1 MCTLAC
7 WMSVFKEA
15 PLVVA
20 ANRDEALERAS
31 SGPALRAESPRLV
44 APKDEV
50 AGGTWW
56 AVAET
61 GLFVALTNR
70 AGALVDPK
78 RLSRGHVVE
87 EVAAQGTVEHAEVY
101 LQSLRAADYNG
112 FHLFVSDG
120 RKGIRAVADGVHL
133 RIDRLKPG
141 LHLLTERSF
150 GAATANREDF
160 ARRLLEPVA
169 KTPLDLP
176 LLTRLLATHD
186 DEDPLAGL
194 CVHLPD
200 FEYGTRSSA
209 VLALGGARPTLLW
222 TGEKPCESSFEDRSF
237 LLETVLSKSS
247 DRPPEKR

>member
-7 WMSVFKEA
+7 WISVFKEA

-20 ANRDEALERAS
+20 ANRDEALTRAS
-31 SGPALRAESPRLV
+31 SGPALRAGNPRLV

-61 GLFVALTNR
+61 GLFVGLTNR
-70 AGALVDPK
+70 AGAHLDPG

-112 FHLFVSDG
+112 FHLFASDG
-120 RKGIRAVADGVHL
+120 HSGVLAVCDGVRL
-133 RIDRLKPG
+133 RVDRLQPG

-150 GAATANREDF
+150 GAAPAHREDF
-160 ARRLLEPVA
+160 ARRLLEPLGNA
-169 KTPLDLP
+169 PLDLP
-176 LLTRLLATHD
+176 GLSRLLATHD
-186 DEDPLAGL
+186 DADPLAGL
-194 CVHLPD
+194 CVHLPE
-200 FEYGTRSSA
+200 FGYGTRSSA
-209 VLALGGARPTLLW
+209 VLSLGGSNPALLW
-222 TGEKPCESSFEDRSF
+222 TDRKPCESTFEDRSS
-237 LLETVLSKSS
+237 LLKTLLT
-247 DRPPEKR
+247 